1 MALGQEPSSALAAA
15 RENTELENAI
25 ADIQTIAHDCLRHL
39 SDIHRRVVPPMPSD
53 QSATP
58 APVARTYLEKL
69 QDVTGTLRAATKLV
83 ADMNGKI

>member
-1 MALGQEPSSALAAA
+1 MALGQEPSGLAAA

-39 SDIHRRVVPPMPSD
+39 SDIHRRVVPPTPSD
-53 QSATP
+53 QSASPPT
-58 APVARTYLEKL
+58 AVARTYLEKL
-69 QDVTGTLRAATKLV
+69 QDVSGTLRASTKLL